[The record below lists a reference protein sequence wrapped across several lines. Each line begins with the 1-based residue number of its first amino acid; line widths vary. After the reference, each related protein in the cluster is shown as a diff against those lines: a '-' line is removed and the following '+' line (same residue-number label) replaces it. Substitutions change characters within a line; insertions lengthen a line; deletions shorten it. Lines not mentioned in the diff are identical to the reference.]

1 MLIRMKFSF
10 SSLAVVLGWPFV
22 VVTFSFFFFFLLLPL
37 TAFGIL
43 LNYSRLTLPHRRC
56 LLGVGK
62 LRTAAGLQGAEHEPT
77 CSTRP
82 QY

>member
-22 VVTFSFFFFFLLLPL
+22 VVTFSFFLFLPL

-43 LNYSRLTLPHRRC
+43 LNHSRLTLPHRRC

-62 LRTAAGLQGAEHEPT
+62 LRTAAGLQGVEHEPT
-77 CSTRP
+77 CSTWP